1 MHGFFVLS
9 VYEIRVHL
17 WLNYASMYRRST
29 VIIIWS
35 LLLAGAAYLFVF
47 EPGKSGF
54 FPVCPF
60 RMLTGF
66 TCPGCGT
73 TRAMHEILHGHF
85 AAAFMLNPLLLL
97 ALPFLLFALL
107 RYSVIV
113 MRGGV
118 PRPNALPAPVIYGL
132 FVIIVSFWIFRNTP
146 FYPFVA

>member
-1 MHGFFVLS
+1 M
-9 VYEIRVHL
+9 YEIRVHL

-54 FPVCPF
+54 FPACPF
-60 RMLTGF
+60 RLLTGF